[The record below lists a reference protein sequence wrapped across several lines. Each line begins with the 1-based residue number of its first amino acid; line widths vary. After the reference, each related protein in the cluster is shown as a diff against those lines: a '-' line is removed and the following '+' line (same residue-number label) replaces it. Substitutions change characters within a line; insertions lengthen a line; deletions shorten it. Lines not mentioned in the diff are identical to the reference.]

1 MTKNYIAL
9 HFGEILN
16 HGCDIEKRMDDSDC
30 TLERLTDDNER
41 FITGFK
47 EAGEQVVLIDNDYEK
62 AIWNLL
68 LIFNLTE

>member
-1 MTKNYIAL
+1 
-9 HFGEILN
+9 
-16 HGCDIEKRMDDSDC
+16 MDDSDC

-41 FITGFK
+41 FIKGFK